1 MCKITSKIKF
11 CTCKASATEKLQHY
25 WCLYRFNK
33 EKDDV
38 VMGLLLPDEPLTIN
52 FEVNK
57 VVLEKRLNEVDAFDV
72 NLSFKPKDVLEIV
85 CNNFNDSKRTV
96 YGFKYKGKRWQ
107 FYEIDD
113 FYIMGHYDEV
123 TFGKMKN

>member
-11 CTCKASATEKLQHY
+11 CTCKASSTVKLQHY

-33 EKDDV
+33 EKEDMI
-38 VMGLLLPDEPLTIN
+38 MGLLLPHEPLTID

-57 VVLEKRLNEVDAFDV
+57 VVLEKRLNEEDAFDV

-107 FYEIDD
+107 LYEIDD